1 MKELERLS
9 WRCRRGMLELDI
21 VLGRFVQLHYADL
34 DDIQKTAFDVL
45 LDMPDQMLWDM
56 IARSDYSLQKGE
68 QCAVLELLRT
78 V

>member
-1 MKELERLS
+1 MKALERLS

-56 IARSDYSLQKGE
+56 IARSGPSLQKGE

>member
-21 VLGRFVQLHYADL
+21 VLGRFVQQYYTNLNDV
-34 DDIQKTAFDVL
+34 QKMAFDVL

-56 IARSDYSLQKGE
+56 IARSSPSLQKGE